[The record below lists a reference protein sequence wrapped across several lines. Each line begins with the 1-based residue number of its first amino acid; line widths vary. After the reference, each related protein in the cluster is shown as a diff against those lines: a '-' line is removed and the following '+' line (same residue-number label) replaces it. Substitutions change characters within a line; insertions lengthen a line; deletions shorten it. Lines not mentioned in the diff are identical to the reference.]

1 MLSDISICG
10 VFLPSLLVSACV
22 ALVLMALSSRLL
34 ATLGFYRLFAYPLL
48 VNISLSSIWL
58 GLSVWFMYAN

>member
-1 MLSDISICG
+1 
-10 VFLPSLLVSACV
+10 
-22 ALVLMALSSRLL
+22 MALSSRLL
-34 ATLGFYRLFAYPLL
+34 ATLGFYRLFAYPPL